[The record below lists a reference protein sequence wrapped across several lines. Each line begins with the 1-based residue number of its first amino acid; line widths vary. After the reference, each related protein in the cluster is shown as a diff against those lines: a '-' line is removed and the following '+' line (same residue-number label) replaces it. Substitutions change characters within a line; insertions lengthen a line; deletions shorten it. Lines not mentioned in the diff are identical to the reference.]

1 MINTYS
7 ESSLH
12 KTLKDIYALKS
23 GCRTEVKQNG
33 KIYDI
38 VDQEDNVIEIQT
50 KNVSKLLKKSM
61 TVLQS
66 GKKIK
71 IVHPVIIEK
80 HIELYGKD
88 GTRISRRKSPI
99 KGSLYDI
106 FDELTGL
113 YSVLLDENFSLDVL
127 EITMTELRIRT
138 TEPVQSPNGRRRYR
152 KNWNKTDK
160 ILNEILKTHTFC
172 SAENYL
178 KLIPI
183 QCFPEFSAK
192 ELSAA
197 LKTDKTLPASA
208 ASHAHLMIWVLNKM
222 NLIKLKETKNR
233 SHYYCMAD
241 TMNNTLCSNHT
252 NPK

>member
-12 KTLKDIYALKS
+12 KTLKDIYALKD
-23 GCRTEVKQNG
+23 GCRTEVKRDG

-38 VDQEDNVIEIQT
+38 VDKEDNVIEIQT
-50 KNVSKLLKKSM
+50 KNVSKLLKKTM
-61 TVLQS
+61 AVLEN

-71 IVHPVIIEK
+71 IVLPVIIEK
-80 HIELYGKD
+80 HIELYEKD
-88 GTRISRRKSPI
+88 GTRISRRKSPV
-99 KGSLYDI
+99 KGSIYDI

-113 YSVLLDENFSLDVL
+113 YPVLLDKNFSLDVL
-127 EITMTELRIRT
+127 EITMTELRIHT
-138 TEPVQSPNGRRRYR
+138 PEPVQSPNGRRRFR

-160 ILNEILKTHTFC
+160 TLNEILKTHTF
-172 SAENYL
+172 SSSENYL
-178 KLIPI
+178 KLIPR

-197 LKTDKTLPASA
+197 LKTNKSLPASA
-208 ASHAHLMIWVLNKM
+208 ASRAHIMIWVLNKM
-222 NLIKLKETKNR
+222 NLIKLKEIKNR
-233 SHYYCMAD
+233 SRCYCVMSTLNDMARI
-241 TMNNTLCSNHT
+241 NQN

>member
-12 KTLKDIYALKS
+12 KTLKGIYALKD
-23 GCRTEVKQNG
+23 GCRTEVKQDG

-38 VDQEDNVIEIQT
+38 VDQEENVIEIQT
-50 KNVSKLLKKSM
+50 KNMSKLLTKTMS
-61 TVLQS
+61 VLKN

-80 HIELYGKD
+80 HIELYEKD
-88 GTRISRRKSPI
+88 GTRISRRKSPV
-99 KGSLYDI
+99 KGSIYDI

-113 YSVLLDENFSLDVL
+113 YPVLLDKNFSLDVL
-127 EITMTELRIRT
+127 EITMTEFRIRT
-138 TEPVQSPNGRRRYR
+138 PGPVQSPNGRRRFR

-160 ILNEILKTHTFC
+160 TLNKILKTHTFC

-178 KLIPI
+178 KLIPK

-192 ELSAA
+192 ELAGA
-197 LKTDKTLPASA
+197 LKADKTLPPSA
-208 ASHAHLMIWVLNKM
+208 ASRAHLIIWVLNKM
-222 NLIKLKETKNR
+222 NLIKIKGIKNKSR
-233 SHYYCMAD
+233 YYSIEGHSD
-241 TMNNTLCSNHT
+241 
-252 NPK
+252 